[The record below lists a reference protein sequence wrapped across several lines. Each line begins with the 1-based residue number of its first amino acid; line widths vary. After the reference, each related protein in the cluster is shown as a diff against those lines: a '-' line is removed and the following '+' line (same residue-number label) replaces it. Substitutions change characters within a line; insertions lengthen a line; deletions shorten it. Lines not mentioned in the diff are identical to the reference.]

1 MGWGGFCGD
10 GGYIYG
16 LRVGSGR
23 RWLGT
28 YVGLELG
35 LGWVGGIAD
44 GKVKLEVWGGWAVF
58 EKWQQDQLW

>member
-1 MGWGGFCGD
+1 M
-10 GGYIYG
+10 
-16 LRVGSGR
+16 
-23 RWLGT
+23 GT